1 MLLQEGIRIYCPH
14 PCKDRV
20 YISNG
25 QTSPADS
32 QLQFYRAG
40 AFIPKKPWREP
51 TDAEID
57 LLFSNQP
64 DLEYQ
69 ENIGITK
76 IPDSIAAQFME
87 LGINRVT
94 SYDDLFETITKSESK
109 YLKAQNELDE
119 YVDGLLVIKQSKQK
133 HNIIINPAGMET
145 LTVNTNTG
153 NLTGM
158 HVDDWDQLALG
169 ELHKS
174 RNRICINLG
183 LQDRFFLYVN
193 LTLTRIRDLLAEK
206 TDFSK
211 SGKRQIAAYFY
222 SHFPEYPIIKLRVK
236 PFEAYIAPT
245 ENVIHDGCTEGIVYK
260 DIQLT
265 LRGFYKI
272 ANNVSVSEY

>member
-1 MLLQEGIRIYCPH
+1 MLLQEGIRIYCPYL
-14 PCKDRV
+14 CKERV
-20 YISNG
+20 YISDG
-25 QTSPADS
+25 QTSPGN
-32 QLQFYRAG
+32 LQSYRAG

-51 TDAEID
+51 TDAEND
-57 LLFSNQP
+57 LLLSNQSS
-64 DLEYQ
+64 LEYQ

-76 IPDSIAAQFME
+76 IPDSIAAQFTE
-87 LGINRVT
+87 LGISRVT
-94 SYDDLFETITKSESK
+94 SYDDLFGIITKSESE
-109 YLKAQNELDE
+109 YLRVQSKLDE
-119 YVDGLLVIKQSKQK
+119 YVDEFLVVKQSRQK

-158 HVDDWDQLALG
+158 HVDDWDKLELG

-183 LQDRFFLYVN
+183 LHDRFFLFVN
-193 LTLTRIRDLLAEK
+193 LTLTRICDLLSNRI
-206 TDFSK
+206 DLSK
-211 SGKRQIAAYFY
+211 LSKRQIAAYFY
-222 SHFPEYPIIKLRVK
+222 SNFPEYPVVKLRVK

-245 ENVIHDGCTEGIVYK
+245 ENVIHDGCTEGAVYK

-272 ANNVSVSEY
+272 ANDKMSVSKY